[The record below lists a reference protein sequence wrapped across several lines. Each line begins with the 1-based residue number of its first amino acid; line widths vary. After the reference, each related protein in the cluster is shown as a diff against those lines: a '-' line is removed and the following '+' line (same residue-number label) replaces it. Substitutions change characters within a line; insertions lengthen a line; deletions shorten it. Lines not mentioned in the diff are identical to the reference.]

1 MKFYGPDKSLL
12 IDVQAIKPH
21 PEGIVIEG
29 KIMGAM
35 PMKAVLRPAEMRSA
49 FQFLTWALIRRVFRM
64 LIAKGPMATKPK
76 GAK

>member
-35 PMKAVLRPAEMRSA
+35 PMKAVLRPGEMRGVFRLLS
-49 FQFLTWALIRRVFRM
+49 WALIAQVFRM
-64 LIAKGPMATKPK
+64 FFRKEMAPTKKK
-76 GAK
+76 GA